1 MEGLYFYKLVSPYKE
16 DTTKDCKLTV
26 NEIDHN
32 FFTLKEASI
41 VDVYLEEGTQKL
53 VLVCKNGDKLVAD
66 MSALVPNTEFKVEYD
81 TVNGILT
88 LTHAGQVNVIDKLV
102 TMDNAAETI
111 VKYTVADGT
120 LCGAGREDSPLGLN
134 PMEKTSTFKAVKQ
147 VINRV
152 KGDSLPSSKVAV
164 KGDRY
169 LTYEETSVF
178 GYLYNF
184 HDVQEIADDLTN
196 GWRIPTKEDW
206 DNMLNA
212 VEMCDGDRTHDS
224 LSCNSMLGQY
234 AGTFLKAAYLWDG
247 CENREEIDTLMGNEG
262 RAEYYDD
269 LVEND
274 GLKEPIA
281 PKKNPKHTKGIDKYG
296 LGILGAG
303 YGDGYQMMEYFGRR
317 GKYWTNTMSHVTD
330 VYTKRF
336 DCDKSGVIQLAE
348 NPRSVCSL
356 RLVKDYNGHNYTG
369 TDSILG
375 VTYNTS
381 LMPSLNTSHGYTIWT
396 SSNIAAYQQKYHP
409 VEPQAGDSK
418 EMRKAYFMN
427 EWDGEE
433 WIKKELLE
441 GDTLVIHIGPD
452 GDFHREYRLVHGEL
466 VNVARDIISIV
477 MNKYDKDIHDLQNR
491 MDLAESDIVS
501 LREKTTALEAVDQ
514 DMWAAINKEV
524 ADRDS
529 VDQQMWSTIATE
541 MQAREQ
547 VDAQMWDAINAA
559 TEGRN
564 EVDAQIWAAIKMESE
579 AREAVDRD
587 IWAAVNKTTEER
599 NQVDQQMWDELINES
614 KTREDNDNA
623 IWADLNAEIERSVA
637 KDDYLE
643 GRLIN
648 QDSSSYS
655 CEDGVL
661 VLGTDKP
668 ENTITIQLNGNYG
681 TF

>member
-1 MEGLYFYKLVSPYKE
+1 
-16 DTTKDCKLTV
+16 
-26 NEIDHN
+26 
-32 FFTLKEASI
+32 
-41 VDVYLEEGTQKL
+41 
-53 VLVCKNGDKLVAD
+53 
-66 MSALVPNTEFKVEYD
+66 
-81 TVNGILT
+81 
-88 LTHAGQVNVIDKLV
+88 
-102 TMDNAAETI
+102 
-111 VKYTVADGT
+111 
-120 LCGAGREDSPLGLN
+120 
-134 PMEKTSTFKAVKQ
+134 
-147 VINRV
+147 
-152 KGDSLPSSKVAV
+152 
-164 KGDRY
+164 
-169 LTYEETSVF
+169 
-178 GYLYNF
+178 
-184 HDVQEIADDLTN
+184 
-196 GWRIPTKEDW
+196 
-206 DNMLNA
+206 
-212 VEMCDGDRTHDS
+212 
-224 LSCNSMLGQY
+224 
-234 AGTFLKAAYLWDG
+234 
-247 CENREEIDTLMGNEG
+247 
-262 RAEYYDD
+262 
-269 LVEND
+269 
-274 GLKEPIA
+274 
-281 PKKNPKHTKGIDKYG
+281 
-296 LGILGAG
+296 
-303 YGDGYQMMEYFGRR
+303 
-317 GKYWTNTMSHVTD
+317 
-330 VYTKRF
+330 
-336 DCDKSGVIQLAE
+336 
-348 NPRSVCSL
+348 
-356 RLVKDYNGHNYTG
+356 
-369 TDSILG
+369 
-375 VTYNTS
+375 
-381 LMPSLNTSHGYTIWT
+381 MPSLNTSHGYTIWT

-514 DMWAAINKEV
+514 DMWTAINKEV